1 MEQPPPATRRDPVFD
16 DLHGRRIE
24 DPYRWLEDAASAET
38 VAWVEAQN
46 ALTRRLLDAIAGRE
60 QIARRLGELL
70 AIGDISA
77 PTVRGSRY
85 FYQRR
90 EGSQNQPILY
100 RRDGLGGTDSVVI
113 DPNGLSRDGT
123 TALDWW
129 FPSNNGRLLAYG
141 LSESGDERS
150 TLRIR
155 DVDSGHDL
163 PDTIPN
169 TRFASVAWLRDSAGF
184 YYTRYPSPGEVAPG
198 EEVYHRRVFLHRLG
212 DAPAVDL
219 LIFGADRDPLDSP
232 SVQLSEDGRYLLVTV
247 SRGWDR
253 SDIYLRDEHAGPGP
267 FVAILEGEHALS
279 DGDIATGRLYVRTNL
294 DAPHYRMV
302 VIEPS
307 RPERRSWREI
317 VPERSEAILEGGG
330 VIAGHLL
337 LQYLVDASSRL
348 EVRDLDGG
356 APRDLP
362 LPAVGSVEGLGGE
375 AQGTEIF
382 LRFSS
387 YTFPP
392 AIYRCDPK
400 TGVLQ
405 DWARVE
411 ASVSPEDYELR
422 REQFS
427 SKDGT
432 TVSMFVVHRRGLAR
446 DGSNPTVLT
455 GYGGFNIALT
465 PAFTRSIFLWLEQGG
480 VYAVAHLRG
489 GSEYG
494 EEWHQAGMLGRKQH
508 VFDDFIA
515 AAEHLITTGCTNA
528 GRLAISGGSN
538 GGLLVGAAITQRPE
552 LFRAAVCA
560 VPLLDMLRYHQFQI
574 ARLWT
579 AEYGSAEDAE
589 QFAWLAAYSPYHHVR
604 DGARYPAVLLLTADS
619 DGRVDPLHA
628 RKMAARLQAAT
639 ASGADGR
646 PILLRVEFQ
655 AGHGAGRPL
664 AKTLAEQADQW
675 SFLCWQLGVTG

>member
-1 MEQPPPATRRDPVFD
+1 
-16 DLHGRRIE
+16 
-24 DPYRWLEDAASAET
+24 
-38 VAWVEAQN
+38 
-46 ALTRRLLDAIAGRE
+46 
-60 QIARRLGELL
+60 
-70 AIGDISA
+70 
-77 PTVRGSRY
+77 
-85 FYQRR
+85 
-90 EGSQNQPILY
+90 
-100 RRDGLGGTDSVVI
+100 
-113 DPNGLSRDGT
+113 
-123 TALDWW
+123 
-129 FPSNNGRLLAYG
+129 
-141 LSESGDERS
+141 
-150 TLRIR
+150 
-155 DVDSGHDL
+155 
-163 PDTIPN
+163 
-169 TRFASVAWLRDSAGF
+169 
-184 YYTRYPSPGEVAPG
+184 
-198 EEVYHRRVFLHRLG
+198 
-212 DAPAVDL
+212 
-219 LIFGADRDPLDSP
+219 
-232 SVQLSEDGRYLLVTV
+232 
-247 SRGWDR
+247 
-253 SDIYLRDEHAGPGP
+253 
-267 FVAILEGEHALS
+267 
-279 DGDIATGRLYVRTNL
+279 
-294 DAPHYRMV
+294 
-302 VIEPS
+302 
-307 RPERRSWREI
+307 
-317 VPERSEAILEGGG
+317 
-330 VIAGHLL
+330 
-337 LQYLVDASSRL
+337 
-348 EVRDLDGG
+348 
-356 APRDLP
+356 
-362 LPAVGSVEGLGGE
+362 
-375 AQGTEIF
+375 
-382 LRFSS
+382 
-387 YTFPP
+387 
-392 AIYRCDPK
+392 
-400 TGVLQ
+400 
-405 DWARVE
+405 
-411 ASVSPEDYELR
+411 
-422 REQFS
+422 
-427 SKDGT
+427 
-432 TVSMFVVHRRGLAR
+432 
-446 DGSNPTVLT
+446 
-455 GYGGFNIALT
+455 NIALT